1 MEQAVKDRVS
11 QGRIPQRLMPMLHG
25 ELAGDDG
32 RAAPVSVFQEFEHI
46 VSIFVIE
53 SCQPPPASPTAIGL

>member
-1 MEQAVKDRVS
+1 MEQAVKDRIS

-46 VSIFVIE
+46 APVFITEGGKPPVI
-53 SCQPPPASPTAIGL
+53 Q